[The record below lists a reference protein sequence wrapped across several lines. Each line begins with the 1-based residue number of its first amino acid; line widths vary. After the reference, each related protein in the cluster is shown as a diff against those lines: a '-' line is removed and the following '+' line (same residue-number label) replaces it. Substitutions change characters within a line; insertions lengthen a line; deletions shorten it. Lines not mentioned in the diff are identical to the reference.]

1 MIIRSMRA
9 NFGALS
15 DAALEL
21 EPGLNVIEAPNESGK
36 STWCALLRVMLYG
49 PENAR
54 GTAGGRRPDRERY
67 APWDGSPMWGR
78 MELTWQGREITLS
91 RSAAPG
97 GAMRAF
103 SAVYAGTSRSVT
115 GLSDTDAGERLTG
128 MSLEVFRR
136 TAFIGPAGLPVAQ
149 TPALEKHIAQTIA
162 SGEEGL
168 AYSEAAARL
177 RAWQRQCAY
186 RGQGK
191 LPELEGEMEKVRARL
206 GEIDAISVRLEETE
220 LSLQEASAR
229 HDALRGADTQTQTLH
244 QQRELL
250 ELEGEILRRESE
262 AEALRA
268 SLRESPL
275 RDAPPDEALFA
286 AAEADERRAARLRR
300 ELSRQ
305 PASRWT
311 WITVL
316 TAAVLLCAAGLVSK
330 LFFIPGGAGLLAG
343 AVLLLRARRQD
354 LRRREFTR
362 ELSAILDRYGV
373 SNPKQIRT
381 AAQSHAERRGE
392 LASLAAAA
400 EELRAAAR
408 QLSKQ
413 NSQEREAAADNARA
427 LTEAQ
432 ETLKTLWIRR
442 ARLQERLAALGG
454 ADALREQL
462 GRLSDEHARLEA
474 RRSALEMAAEE
485 LTAADEEMNALFAP
499 ALSRRT
505 QEIFSRLTGER
516 YEELSLS
523 RELTASLR
531 RSGEGVAHPD
541 LLASRGTRDQLYL
554 ALRLALCAMTSPGE
568 EPCPIVLD
576 DALVTFD
583 DERLGLALDYLR
595 ELARQRQILLF
606 TCQSRERR
614 YLGI

>member
-36 STWCALLRVMLYG
+36 STWCALLRVLLYG
-49 PENAR
+49 PENVR

-191 LPELEGEMEKVRARL
+191 LPELEGEMKKVRARL
-206 GEIDAISVRLEETE
+206 AEIDAVSARLEETE

-316 TAAVLLCAAGLVSK
+316 AAAVLLCAAGLVSR
-330 LFFIPGGAGLLAG
+330 LFFIPGGACLLAG
-343 AVLLLRARRQD
+343 AVLFLHARRQD
-354 LRRREFTR
+354 LRRREFAR
-362 ELSAILDRYGV
+362 ELAALLDRYGV
-373 SNPKQIRT
+373 SNPKQFRT
-381 AAQSHAERRGE
+381 AAQSYAERRGE

-413 NSQEREAAADNARA
+413 KSPENDNARA

-462 GRLSDEHARLEA
+462 GRLSDEHTRLEA

-541 LLASRGTRDQLYL
+541 LLVSRGTRDQLYL

-595 ELARQRQILLF
+595 ELSQQRQILLF